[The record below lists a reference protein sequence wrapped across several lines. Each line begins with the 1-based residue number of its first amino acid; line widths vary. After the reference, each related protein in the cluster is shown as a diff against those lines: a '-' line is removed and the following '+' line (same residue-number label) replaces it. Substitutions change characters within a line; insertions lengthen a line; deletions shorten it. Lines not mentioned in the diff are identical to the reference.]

1 MLSRK
6 NIKSAFESM
15 LFVWGEP
22 LELKDAASVF
32 NIENKEASEIFDELA
47 MEYEREDRGI
57 RIRKIEDSY
66 QMVTNAENEEFIR
79 RLATPVKVK
88 RLSQSAL
95 EVLAIVAYKQPVTR
109 AEIDGIRGIKSD
121 RVLDGLVN
129 RGLVCE
135 KGRSEGIGRPILFG
149 TTDEFLCKFNITD
162 VSELPEIE
170 FTEDEEKIDNDGEV
184 QQISITEIPQ
194 QKNDLL

>member
-1 MLSRK
+1 MLSRN

-22 LELKDAASVF
+22 LESRDAASVF

-66 QMVTNAENEEFIR
+66 QMVTKAENEEFIR

-88 RLSQSAL
+88 RLSHSAL

-149 TTDEFLCKFNITD
+149 TTDEFLRKFNITD

>member
-149 TTDEFLCKFNITD
+149 TTDEFLRKFNITD